1 MKLIIEDDEG
11 RKTVVPVVREEI
23 TIGRQD
29 GNTIKLT
36 ERNVSRR
43 HARFFRENG
52 SLMLEDLGSY
62 NGVRVNGDKIGGPT
76 KVKEGDLIEIG
87 DYDLGIQGKLEPL
100 ANAPPSTTSVP
111 APKPRLSAEVPKVP
125 KKETPPPVEK
135 PVAAAAP
142 APAPEPTPAPAPA
155 PAAAAPSPAGQPISA
170 AGATAIIRLSDLAKA
185 SSGPAEVRDLEKA
198 ERPRLVG
205 LNGAFRGKEL
215 YFMKTE
221 VKLGRTDDNDLG
233 LDHQSISRQHCK
245 FVLEDAGW
253 KVYDNKSAN
262 GVRVNGEEY
271 AVSAIKPGDTVELG
285 HVKFRFCAPGERFT
299 PPPEKVEAPPQAV
312 APQRPAPMQHAEPAT
327 APIRSAKPAGGSK
340 GPLIGAIVAGVVVLA
355 AVGYFVAGRGGS
367 SGGTT
372 DTPGKMSAED
382 AVKQGDAAFAAHDY
396 VKAAELYG
404 TAKDKGTKPS
414 NLQKAKDESPAQL
427 SYKELE
433 KAIGASDFDKAKAQL
448 DALNSDPDRYWAKQG
463 AAKAD
468 AVKVGYVKEHLRKGE
483 ALKATDPDGCS
494 REATL
499 ALQADPSSEDGQKL
513 SQGCK
518 GGASKPAVER
528 EKPAPTPREKP
539 AAAPGPSQADR
550 NSKAREM
557 FAEGMGAYA
566 SQDYDGAIAKCT
578 QGLQQKPNGKDLGLG
593 YRCMGMAYTKKTDA
607 ANTVKYMSAYL
618 PLAPDAEK
626 EMVKKIIT
634 FFKAKL

>member
-87 DYDLGIQGKLEPL
+87 DYDLGIQGKLEAL
-100 ANAPPSTTSVP
+100 ANAPAAAPS
-111 APKPRLSAEVPKVP
+111 AAKPRLSMEVPKVP
-125 KKETPPPVEK
+125 KKDTPPPEK

-142 APAPEPTPAPAPA
+142 APTPEPAPAPAPA
-155 PAAAAPSPAGQPISA
+155 PAAASPSPAGQPMSA
-170 AGATAIIRLSDLAKA
+170 AGATAIIRLSDLAK
-185 SSGPAEVRDLEKA
+185 SSGPAEIRDLEKS

-215 YFMKTE
+215 YFIKSE

-245 FVLEDAGW
+245 FALEDGVW

-299 PPPEKVEAPPQAV
+299 PPVEKSEAPV
-312 APQRPAPMQHAEPAT
+312 AAAAPSRPAPVHHAEPAT
-327 APIRSAKPAGGSK
+327 APIHTSRKSGSK
-340 GPLIGAIVAGVVVLA
+340 GPLIGAVVAGVVVLA
-355 AVGYFVAGRGGS
+355 AVGYFAFGRGPS
-367 SGGTT
+367 TPGTGET
-372 DTPGKMSAED
+372 GGKMSAED
-382 AVKQGDAAFAAHDY
+382 AVKQGDAAFAAHDF

-404 TAKDKGTKPS
+404 IAKEKGTKPS

-427 SYKELE
+427 AYKDME
-433 KAIGASDFDKAKAQL
+433 KAMAAGDFDKAKAQL
-448 DALNSDPDRYWAKQG
+448 DALNADPDRQWAKQG
-463 AAKAD
+463 IAKAD
-468 AVKVGYVKEHLRKGE
+468 AVKVGYVRDHLKKGE
-483 ALKATDPDGCS
+483 AMKASDPEGCS
-494 REATL
+494 REATI
-499 ALQADPSSEDGQKL
+499 ALQADPSSEDAQKL

-518 GGASKPAVER
+518 GGASKQVVER
-528 EKPAPTPREKP
+528 EKPPPPPKKEAP
-539 AAAPGPSQADR
+539 AGPSQGER
-550 NSKAREM
+550 NKSAQGLA
-557 FAEGMGAYA
+557 AEGMAAYA
-566 SQDYDGAIAKCT
+566 SADYDGAIAKCQ
-578 QGLQQKPNGKDLGLG
+578 QGLSQKPNGKDLGAT
-593 YRCMGMAYTKKTDA
+593 YRCLGMANIKKLDA
-607 ANTVKYMSAYL
+607 ANSVKFMTAYL
-618 PLAPDAEK
+618 PYAPDAEK
-626 EMVKKIIT
+626 PKVQQIIAY
-634 FFKAKL
+634 FKAKL